1 MSHHIIIKIIFI
13 LCTFTT
19 SYIILSLISDIDTFV
34 CACMSSRRWY
44 THTHTHTV
52 GDTGA
57 IHGYH
62 LLVAA
67 RLAISDGKPILFF
80 HSFLSLFVTSGQS
93 KDKVWRTIYLYIYIY
108 IYVACKRQ
116 KKDRKGRTY
125 LATRGPPGA
134 AP

>member
-1 MSHHIIIKIIFI
+1 VYIYNKLYHIIVNIRHR
-13 LCTFTT
+13 
-19 SYIILSLISDIDTFV
+19 YIRVRVYVITQV
-34 CACMSSRRWY
+34 VH